1 MAQEHAPANK
11 SRKADLGEITIGR
24 AAWIT
29 PYIIPGEEKFFKE
42 VFPKMQ
48 KLSFV
53 NNFDF
58 SQPLHRMPLVELDFP
73 GLIDALIRASAASG
87 LGAWHT
93 QYLERLKQDITRQ
106 VKSLDSRGAE
116 GDRRYFPPNW
126 KGATYKDQKMEQL
139 LLDEGFALAYVP
151 TAEILDALLDTR
163 SVDERRKVVLQKSE
177 DIARACS
184 ELLSSLDNPRL
195 QENVSFAKCITAA
208 FLAGHVE
215 AAQALAANLIDTML
229 C

>member
-1 MAQEHAPANK
+1 M
-11 SRKADLGEITIGR
+11 
-24 AAWIT
+24 
-29 PYIIPGEEKFFKE
+29 
-42 VFPKMQ
+42 
-48 KLSFV
+48 
-53 NNFDF
+53 
-58 SQPLHRMPLVELDFP
+58 
-73 GLIDALIRASAASG
+73 
-87 LGAWHT
+87 
-93 QYLERLKQDITRQ
+93 
-106 VKSLDSRGAE
+106 
-116 GDRRYFPPNW
+116 
-126 KGATYKDQKMEQL
+126 TYKDQKIEQL